1 MIRKSL
7 VILGLFAA
15 ASVLTVWMTPK
26 STHSTSLNVSLADT
40 IPSSFADWKHLD
52 LPKLSVINP
61 DDADYLNSLYSQLF
75 DRVYINSENTMI
87 MLSIAYGAEQR
98 RNMLA
103 HFPELCYPA
112 QGFNID
118 DAQTMRIPLL
128 AGSVDV
134 KQIKTRRGNRF
145 EDVTYWARVGKKLVS
160 SRSDQKWESVKYGLN
175 GVIPDGLIFRV
186 SSIGVDDG
194 FALHETFINDLFASI
209 DPVTQQ
215 FLASDYYREGVS
227 R

>member
-52 LPKLSVINP
+52 LPKLTVINP

-118 DAQTMRIPLL
+118 DTQTMRIPLL

-145 EDVTYWARVGKKLVS
+145 EDVTYWARVGKKLVA